1 MAHADEGFTP
11 GKTDTVELTDQGS
24 PAADFRIERKEAQ
37 KWRISLLSLR
47 ASPWFEINFSR
58 STRDGH
64 VFETGLAGANA
75 FIRKARMDGFRIE
88 YIGPLA
94 RSYF

>member
-1 MAHADEGFTP
+1 M
-11 GKTDTVELTDQGS
+11 ELTDQGS
-24 PAADFRIERKEAQ
+24 PAAADFRIERKEAR

-47 ASPWFEINFSR
+47 ARRWFEINFVR
-58 STRDGH
+58 STQDGH

-75 FIRKARMDGFRIE
+75 LIRKARMDGFRIE